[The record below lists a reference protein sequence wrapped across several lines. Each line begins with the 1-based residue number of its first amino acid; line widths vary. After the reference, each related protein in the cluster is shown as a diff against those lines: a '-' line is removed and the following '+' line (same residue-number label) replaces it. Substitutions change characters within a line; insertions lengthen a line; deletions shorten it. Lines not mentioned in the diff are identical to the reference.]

1 MGTFRPE
8 GGERT
13 GESGQCSDTDCLTD
27 ERSQTKAGDVS
38 SAGGAGVGLVSLAFP
53 GLFAH
58 A

>member
-27 ERSQTKAGDVS
+27 DRSQTKAGDVF
-38 SAGGAGVGLVSLAFP
+38 SAGGAGVGLVSLAFS
-53 GLFAH
+53 GLSAH